1 MRPEGCA
8 SFPPRPAAQQ
18 NVLLCLSEEEL
29 ETKTEA
35 KEDVTAARRVVVAVR
50 HTADSRVAEPTT
62 STADAAGAAGWT

>member
-18 NVLLCLSEEEL
+18 NVMLFLEEEL

-35 KEDVTAARRVVVAVR
+35 KVEVTVARRVVAAVR
-50 HTADSRVAEPTT
+50 NTAEPRAEVPTT
-62 STADAAGAAGWT
+62 STADAAGAAGWA